1 MKKFFLIFLFLGIS
15 LFSLFADNDES
26 YRPQLFYS
34 TDQDIIAFADVRG
47 NIIEYNAVTMAEKV
61 YNNPLTLTNERLSH
75 PRVTIDCDNK
85 VSIVMTDQGLSAWY
99 YTTGTG
105 TVKPLPE
112 IPINKIRDICFSP
125 TGKIVYFLVQ
135 FAGLVEYDLEAMQK
149 TVTDLSHKIE
159 LCFYSFNSLPYI
171 GVSWCDP
178 GGGGEVDFY
187 SLPSIKPTYQDWEHS
202 ISGGERHSSKI
213 SRSDLFVANNSYN
226 RFFEVYKTVPSD
238 SKIEFNKIL
247 RRRSYKIY
255 SFSPDENYIAVLKDP
270 NTIGII
276 DLHKPDEKM
285 AELKYGETEI
295 LDFGWT
301 VNNTFVCLNTDFE
314 LEVVDIPLF

>member
-1 MKKFFLIFLFLGIS
+1 MKKFSLIFLFLGIS
-15 LFSLFADNDES
+15 LFSLSADNDNS

-34 TDQDIIAFADVRG
+34 TDQDIIAFADIRG

-61 YNNPLTLTNERLSH
+61 YNNPLALTNERVSH
-75 PRVTIDCDNK
+75 PRVTIDCENK

-99 YTTGTG
+99 YTTGK
-105 TVKPLPE
+105 VKSLPE
-112 IPINKIRDICFSP
+112 EIPLNKIRDICFSP
-125 TGKIVYFLVQ
+125 TGEIVYFLVQ
-135 FAGLVEYDLEAMQK
+135 FAGLVEYDLEAMRK
-149 TVTDLSHKIE
+149 TVTDLVHKIE

-178 GGGGEVDFY
+178 GGGGTVDFY
-187 SLPSIKPTYQDWEHS
+187 SLPDMKYKAMDWKHG

-213 SRSDLFVANNSYN
+213 SRSDFFVANNSYN
-226 RFFEVYKTVPSD
+226 RFFEVYKTVLSN

-247 RRRSYKIY
+247 RIRRSYKIY

-270 NTIGII
+270 NTVGVIY
-276 DLHKPDEKM
+276 LHKPDEEM
-285 AELKYGETEI
+285 TELKYGKTEI
-295 LDFGWT
+295 LDFVWT